1 MSEQVDVGIKPYFD
15 RDGVTLYHG
24 DCLDILPRLG
34 VCADVS
40 FCDPPWGVKKA
51 TWDETFD
58 IRIVEACASATR
70 SVMAVT
76 PGISNL
82 LSLPRAISGM
92 LYRWSLSIRIMN
104 SRMRGALGFGNW
116 IACPL
121 YARGDASVYTCAQD
135 CTDIVIRGHMPNHAD
150 PKPIDAMRWILARL
164 PTGTVLD
171 PTAGSGT
178 TLLAAREAGR
188 KAIGIEIDE
197 QHCETAAVRLGA
209 TPRRPADDGPLFGG
223 LAR

>member
-1 MSEQVDVGIKPYFD
+1 MIEPYWTSP
-15 RDGVTLYHG
+15 DGAQRLYLG
-24 DCLDILPRLG
+24 DCLDVLPRLG
-34 VCADVS
+34 PLCADVS

-51 TWDETFD
+51 AWDDVFD
-58 IRIVEACASATR
+58 LSIVEACAAATR

-82 LSLPRAISGM
+82 LSLPRSIGGM
-92 LYRWSLSIRIMN
+92 LYRWSLSVRIMN

-121 YARGDASVYTCAQD
+121 FARGDASVYRCAQD
-135 CTDIVIRGHMPNHAD
+135 CTDVVIRGHKADHPD

-164 PTGTVLD
+164 PPGSVLD
-171 PTAGSGT
+171 PSCGSGT

-188 KAIGIEIDE
+188 AAIGIERDE
-197 QHCETAAVRLGA
+197 KHAETAATRLGA
-209 TPRRPADDGPLFGG
+209 PVRDVSSHGALFAGF
-223 LAR
+223 